1 MTYMIDTRT
10 AQTVSAVNITDEIL
24 VRLQGLSFSSRAVFR
39 WGEKVEEKVTSD
51 IVVYCSIF
59 RLFVVNI
66 VLP

>member
-1 MTYMIDTRT
+1 MDHGIPLHG
-10 AQTVSAVNITDEIL
+10 AAEAVSFDV
-24 VRLQGLSFSSRAVFR
+24 AVFR
-39 WGEKVEEKVTSD
+39 SPEEVEEKVTSD